1 MKAVLAL
8 LIAGKLGKLLLTG
21 GTMLLSLFTYAIVY
35 GWWYAVGFVALLFT
49 HEMGHFL
56 AARQRGLN
64 VGAPTF
70 IPFVGA
76 WIALKDQPLD
86 AETEAY
92 IGIAGPMLGSAAA
105 FVCYLLARDSG
116 SGLLFALSYAGFI
129 LNLFNLI
136 PITPLDGGRI
146 VSVISPRIWLLGI
159 PMLGGLFIWRQSPL
173 LLLIAIVAIP
183 QAWSVLRNKSAMES
197 EYYRVAA
204 NVRIQYAFQY
214 LALTAVLS
222 IMALEVHETLG
233 IK

>member
-1 MKAVLAL
+1 MAL
-8 LIAGKLGKLLLTG
+8 LIAGKLGKFLLTG
-21 GTMLLSLFTYAIVY
+21 GTMLLSIFTYAIVY
-35 GWWYAVGFVALLFT
+35 GWWYAVGFVGLLFT

-64 VGAPTF
+64 VGAPMF

-116 SGLLFALSYAGFI
+116 SSLLLALAYAGFV

-146 VSVISPRIWLLGI
+146 VSVVSPRIWLLGI
-159 PMLGGLFIWRQSPL
+159 PMLAGLFFWIQSPL

-183 QAWSVLRNKSAMES
+183 QAWSALRDRNVMES
-197 EYYRVAA
+197 AYYRAPA
-204 NVRIQYAFQY
+204 KVRFQYAFQY
-214 LALTAVLS
+214 LVLAVILS
-222 IMALEVHETLG
+222 VMAFEIHETLAMRR
-233 IK
+233 